1 LVEEVAAEVEVVVVV
16 VASVE
21 VAVVVVAPVSAGP
34 SPINARKALTP
45 AAHSKVS
52 PTIPPT

>member
-1 LVEEVAAEVEVVVVV
+1 LVEEVAAEVVVVV
-16 VASVE
+16 VASVV